1 MGKRK
6 GSLEETLSYCIHK
19 EDPRFF
25 MVSYR
30 DKNLV
35 RTESLSDFIT
45 KEEFADIPISRI
57 VQIKGKEVIWEK
69 GQKQVN
75 LKKSN
80 HALKV
85 HCLKQGLKLQELH

>member
-6 GSLEETLSYCIHK
+6 GSLEETLSYCIYK
-19 EDPRFF
+19 EDPKLFT
-25 MVSYR
+25 VSYR

-57 VQIKGKEVIWEK
+57 VQIKGKEVVWKK
-69 GQKQVN
+69 GQKKVN
-75 LKKSN
+75 VKKRSVI
-80 HALKV
+80 H
-85 HCLKQGLKLQELH
+85 